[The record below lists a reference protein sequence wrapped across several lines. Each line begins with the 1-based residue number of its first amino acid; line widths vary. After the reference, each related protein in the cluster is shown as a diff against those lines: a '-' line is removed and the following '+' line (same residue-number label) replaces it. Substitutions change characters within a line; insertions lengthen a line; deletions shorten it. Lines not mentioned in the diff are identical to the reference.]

1 MTDVY
6 ETLASIEE
14 KQAEFARL
22 SKELEHAAKFLE
34 LGIVRHDIVG
44 ARRIFAGYKGILEV
58 RVGAE
63 KLGISEWEY
72 SNRRELMAKYSDEC
86 EIKMRD
92 GTVHRVPA
100 SLFDW
105 EEK

>member
-1 MTDVY
+1 MTDLY
-6 ETLASIEE
+6 EALASIEE

-22 SKELEHAAKFLE
+22 RKELEHTAKLLE

-44 ARRIFAGYKGILEV
+44 RRRIFVGYKSHPEAV
-58 RVGAE
+58 RGARE
-63 KLGISEWEY
+63 AGVSLWTYENS
-72 SNRRELMAKYSDEC
+72 RELMANYDHEC

-92 GTVHRVPA
+92 GTLHRVPA
-100 SLFDW
+100 SLLDW